1 MKDLKILL
9 VEDDKITNFLS
20 KKVLDIIGITH
31 VEAVL
36 DGQKAIHCMNNYCP
50 DLIYLDLNMPVM
62 DGFEFLEAIKKA
74 GFSVKTKVA
83 ILTSSDMQSD
93 RDKAGNYPC
102 VIDYIVKPLTVDKAA
117 KAITMLD

>member
-1 MKDLKILL
+1 MKDLKVLL

-36 DGQKAIHCMNNYCP
+36 DGQKAIHFMNNYCP
-50 DLIYLDLNMPVM
+50 DLIYLDINMPVM
-62 DGFEFLEAIKKA
+62 DGFEFLEAKKKA
-74 GFSVKTKVA
+74 GFSMKTKVA

-93 RDKAGNYPC
+93 RDKACNYPC
-102 VIDYIVKPLTVDKAA
+102 VIDYIVKPLTVDKAV
-117 KAITMLD
+117 KAIKMLD